1 MDGFQPKPEG
11 KYTKRIRQWF
21 KNKFNISL
29 PQEHSWG
36 RIDAFY
42 DPHNLTTS
50 IVCTYD

>member
-29 PQEHSWG
+29 PQEHS
-36 RIDAFY
+36 
-42 DPHNLTTS
+42 
-50 IVCTYD
+50 